1 MAGLRCWTITS
12 THKMALARLAL
23 KRYDLTLRLRSSY
36 PRPMTRRL
44 PPLNAL
50 RAFEAAARR
59 GGFAKAAGELAV
71 TPAAVSQQVR
81 LLEAALGGGLVRRL
95 PRGLELTPA
104 GR

>member
-1 MAGLRCWTITS
+1 
-12 THKMALARLAL
+12 
-23 KRYDLTLRLRSSY
+23 
-36 PRPMTRRL
+36 MTRRL

-81 LLEAALGGGLVRRL
+81 LLEAELGVGLFRRL

-104 GR
+104 GRSALPELGEAFARLARAV